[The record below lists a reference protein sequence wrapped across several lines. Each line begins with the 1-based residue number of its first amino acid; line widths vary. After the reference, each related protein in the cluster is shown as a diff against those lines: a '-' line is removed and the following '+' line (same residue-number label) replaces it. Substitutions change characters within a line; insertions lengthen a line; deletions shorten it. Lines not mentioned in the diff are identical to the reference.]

1 MAPSGFVTR
10 NNPLILRVCVAACL
24 AFLSLRAVEA
34 QQPTNARATQSFIER
49 LEITGNR
56 RIQTATIMDHIRSR
70 PGDPYDGEAV
80 QRDAQA
86 LRDTGYFDEVRLR
99 VEAIPDEPN
108 GKVIAFDL
116 NEKPIIRR
124 IAYRGIRSI
133 SETDLLG
140 AYKNN
145 KINLSVET
153 WFDPEKL
160 TRAATVIEELLASHG
175 HPSAT
180 VKPSYEIVA
189 SSNVVTILFT
199 VDEGPKAKSSPHS
212 H

>member
-1 MAPSGFVTR
+1 MTSYASGTR
-10 NNPLILRVCVAACL
+10 NIPLILRACL
-24 AFLSLRAVEA
+24 TACLSLLSVQALES
-34 QQPTNARATQSFIER
+34 QQSHDSRATQSFIER

-56 RIQTATIMDHIRSR
+56 RVQRTTIMAHIRSR

-86 LRDTGYFDEVRLR
+86 LRDIGYFEEVRLR
-99 VEAIPDEPN
+99 VEDIPDEPN
-108 GKVIAFDL
+108 GKIVAFDVK
-116 NEKPIIRR
+116 EKPFVRR
-124 IAYRGIRSI
+124 IEYRGIKSI
-133 SETDLLG
+133 NEADILN

-153 WFDPEKL
+153 WFEPEKL
-160 TRAATVIEELLASHG
+160 TCAATVIEELLAAHG

-180 VKPSYEIVA
+180 VKPSYERTA

-199 VDEGPKAKSSPHS
+199 IDEGPKAQPSPNPR
-212 H
+212 